1 MMDDTA
7 TIVAETETGM
17 RGGLAAACAIILV
30 GVAASPAQE
39 SWPQRQVSVVV
50 PFAAGGSTDL
60 IARILTQHMQAKF
73 ATPFLVENRPG
84 AGGSIGT
91 GYVAKASGD
100 GYTLLVGTVSSN
112 AINAFLYTKLAF
124 DVERDFQPVSLL
136 ALLPNLLFVNPKIS
150 ATSVAELVDYLKA
163 NPGKV
168 NFGSSGI
175 GTSSHLSSVMFQMAT
190 GTTMTHVP
198 FRSTGEVMNSMIG
211 GHIDL
216 AIDSMTTA
224 WPHARAG
231 TVRALAVTT
240 PQRSATAPD
249 LPTIGET
256 VGGFQATAWQGLFA
270 PAGTPRPVVDQLA
283 AEAKR
288 ILELPQVLAQ
298 LKDLGA
304 EPAPSSPEQFADFLK
319 AERAKWREAVQT
331 SGARID

>member
-1 MMDDTA
+1 M
-7 TIVAETETGM
+7 VAAARM
-17 RGGLAAACAIILV
+17 LAVLALAAGLSSAP
-30 GVAASPAQE
+30 AALAQDA
-39 SWPQRQVSVVV
+39 WPQRQVTVLV

-60 IARILTQHMQAKF
+60 IARILAQYLQAKF
-73 ATPFLVENRPG
+73 ATPFVVENRAG

-91 GYVAKASGD
+91 GYVAKAPPD

-112 AINAFLYTKLAF
+112 AINAFLYTRLGF
-124 DVERDFQPVSLL
+124 DVERDLQPVALL

-150 ATSVAELVDYLKA
+150 AKSVSELVEYLTA

-175 GTSSHLSSVMFQMAT
+175 GTSSHLSAVMFQMAT
-190 GTTMTHVP
+190 GTSMTHVP

-224 WPHARAG
+224 WPHAKAG

-240 PQRSATAPD
+240 PQRSPTAPD

-256 VGGFQATAWQGLFA
+256 IPGFQATAWQGLFA
-270 PAGTPRPVVDQLA
+270 PAGTPREVVDRLA
-283 AEAKR
+283 GEMKR
-288 ILELPQVLAQ
+288 ILALPEVDAQ
-298 LKDLGA
+298 LRELGA
-304 EPAPSSPEQFADFLK
+304 QPAPSGPDQFSDFLK
-319 AERAKWREAVQT
+319 AERVKWREVVAA